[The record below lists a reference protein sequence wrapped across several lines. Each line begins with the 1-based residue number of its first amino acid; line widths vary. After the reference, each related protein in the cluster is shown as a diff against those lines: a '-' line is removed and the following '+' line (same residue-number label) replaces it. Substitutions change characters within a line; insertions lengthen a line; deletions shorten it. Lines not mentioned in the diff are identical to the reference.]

1 MSMFVLIISL
11 LALYFSVIS
20 MKNWFKSNNK
30 LQEEFTKS
38 YNKIKEEASEEV
50 YNWTIILFSIFYTG
64 LWINFYVVAFN
75 VFKSEW
81 LSLSLIAVF
90 YLLQS
95 IYNFFKGLIMFA
107 QKEVKSSVVNKV
119 LNTIELVYV
128 VYFIYYYV
136 FHWSVVLR

>member
-1 MSMFVLIISL
+1 MSIWILIVSL
-11 LALYFSVIS
+11 ICLYFSIIS

-30 LQEEFTKS
+30 LQEEFIKS
-38 YNKIKEEASEEV
+38 YNKIKEESSEEV

-75 VFKSEW
+75 AFNSEW
-81 LSLSLIAVF
+81 LVLSLVAVF

-107 QKEVKSSVVNKV
+107 KKEVKSSVVNKV
-119 LNTIELVYV
+119 LNTIELLYV

>member
-1 MSMFVLIISL
+1 MSIWILIISL

-20 MKNWFKSNNK
+20 MRTWFKSNSE

-38 YNKIKEEASEEV
+38 YNKIKEESGETA
-50 YNWTIILFSIFYTG
+50 YNWTIILFSILYTG

-75 VFKSEW
+75 IFNSEW
-81 LSLSLIAVF
+81 LVLSLVAVF

-95 IYNFFKGLIMFA
+95 IYNFFKGLVMLA
-107 QKEVKSSVVNKV
+107 KKEVKSSLISKV
-119 LNTIELVYV
+119 LNTIELTYV

>member
-1 MSMFVLIISL
+1 MSIWILIVSL
-11 LALYFSVIS
+11 ICLYFSIIS

-30 LQEEFTKS
+30 LQEEFIKS
-38 YNKIKEEASEEV
+38 YNKIKEESSEEV

-75 VFKSEW
+75 AFNSEW
-81 LSLSLIAVF
+81 LVLSLVAVF

-107 QKEVKSSVVNKV
+107 KKEVKSSVVNKV